1 MKKILIIQGHPDPQS
16 YNWALAEAYKKGAV
30 ASGAEV
36 QEIKISELSFN
47 PNLVYG
53 YRKRT
58 ELEPDLLHAQ
68 ALITWAEHIVWVYPV
83 WWGSY
88 PALMKGFLDRV
99 FLPGYAFQKQENS
112 LWWDKLLKGRTAHI
126 IATMDQPTW
135 FYRFINGRPST
146 IALKR
151 LTMQFVG
158 IQSVKT
164 TSIGPVRLSTVEF
177 REKWLK
183 KIENLGKEIR

>member
-1 MKKILIIQGHPDPQS
+1 MKKILIIQGHPDAES
-16 YNWALAEAYKKGAV
+16 YNWALAEAYKKGAL
-30 ASGAEV
+30 AAGAEV

-47 PNLVYG
+47 PNLMYG

-58 ELEPDLLHAQ
+58 ELEPDLIHAQ

-99 FLPGYAFQKQENS
+99 FLPGYAFQKRENS
-112 LWWDKLLKGRTAHI
+112 LFWDKLLKGRTAHI

-135 FYRFINGRPST
+135 FYRLINGRPST

-158 IQSVKT
+158 IQRVKT
-164 TSIGPVRLSTVEF
+164 TSIGPVRLSTDSF

-183 KIENLGKEIR
+183 KIEELGRENK